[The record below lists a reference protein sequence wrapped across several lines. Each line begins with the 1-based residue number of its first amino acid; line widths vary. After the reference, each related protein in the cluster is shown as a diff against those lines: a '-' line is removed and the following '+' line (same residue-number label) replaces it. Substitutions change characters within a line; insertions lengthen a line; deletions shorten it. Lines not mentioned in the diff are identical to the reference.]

1 MSDDRGSEG
10 RRSVRRVLRVTA
22 LIGFCAV
29 SWGAGAALLAGPVAA
44 STCLPNGST
53 CPPDDFTG
61 SPAGTLLASLSG
73 PFSAS
78 GSFSGSYLNAVYLT
92 AGGTLTFLLQVSNDP
107 GSADALTQLGMSHF
121 QGVLGDMGDRSDG
134 SSITGTSF
142 VDGTQIPTGV
152 TRGTTGDP
160 VSWDFSGPGASNT
173 LPPGTTSLVLV
184 VETNATTFT
193 SGTLSFNGGAA
204 TSAGFEP
211 VVTQMSSAASPKSA
225 RTGTTLQDSATL
237 AATHTL
243 SGTGSITFNLY
254 GPGDTACSTPIH
266 TETVTS
272 ITSDGPWTTT
282 TGYLAGS
289 PGTYNWIASFSGDT
303 NNEVGSTACG
313 DEPVVVT
320 RISQITPA
328 AVTCSQY
335 AASTAPSMSQV
346 FYSVHNGKIAAVAPH
361 LFSYWAAVTS
371 TGGTQTFTVDQFTNE
386 TSRPFRLAPGSS
398 VFTAAC
404 SSMGA
409 LMTQSGGVVTV
420 TFGGGIAGTTFFIGL
435 NFSTSN
441 VVGESRPMPSSTVRY
456 LFQHG
461 GSSRELDLVK

>member
-1 MSDDRGSEG
+1 VPSQREHLPTRRFHGLVG
-10 RRSVRRVLRVTA
+10 RH
-22 LIGFCAV
+22 
-29 SWGAGAALLAGPVAA
+29 
-44 STCLPNGST
+44 
-53 CPPDDFTG
+53 
-61 SPAGTLLASLSG
+61 LLASLVG

-78 GSFSGSYLNAVYLT
+78 GSFSGTFTNAVYLT
-92 AGGTLTFLLQVSNDP
+92 AGGTLTFVLQVANDS
-107 GSADALTQLGMSHF
+107 GSADALTQLSMSNF

-134 SSITGTSF
+134 SSLPGGAF

-160 VSWDFSGPGASNT
+160 VSWEFSGPGATNT

-193 SGTLSFNGGAA
+193 SGTLTYNGGAA

-211 VVTQMSSAASPKSA
+211 VVTQISSSASPTSA
-225 RTGTTLQDSATL
+225 HTGTTLQDSATL

-243 SGTGSITFNLY
+243 LGTGSITFNLY
-254 GPGDTACSTPIH
+254 GPGDTACGTPIH
-266 TETVTS
+266 TETVTG

-282 TGYLAGS
+282 TGYLAAS

-303 NNEVGSTACG
+303 NNPPGSTACG

-320 RISQITPA
+320 RINQITPA
-328 AVTCSQY
+328 SVTCSQY
-335 AASTAPSMSQV
+335 VASTAPSMSQV
-346 FYSVHNGKIAAVAPH
+346 FYSLHNGKIAAVAPH
-361 LFSYWAAVTS
+361 LFSYWASVTS
-371 TGGTQTFTVDQFTNE
+371 TGGTQTFKVDQFTDE
-386 TSRPFRLAPGSS
+386 RSRPFRLSPGSS

-409 LMTQSGGVVTV
+409 LVTQSGGVVTV
-420 TFGGGIAGTTFFIGL
+420 KFGGGTAGTTFFIGL

-441 VVGESRPMPSSTVRY
+441 VVGESRPMPTSTVRY
-456 LFQHG
+456 LFEHG
-461 GSSRELDLVK
+461 GSFPELDLIK